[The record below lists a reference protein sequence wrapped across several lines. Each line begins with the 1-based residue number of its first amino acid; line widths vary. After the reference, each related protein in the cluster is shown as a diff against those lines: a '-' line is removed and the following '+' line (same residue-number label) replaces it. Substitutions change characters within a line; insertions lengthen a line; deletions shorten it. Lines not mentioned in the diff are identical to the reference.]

1 MKALTWGLAAGA
13 GWIMMSSCQP
23 LKHEDPLDG
32 PRVVSGI
39 SPTSPM
45 YNDAH
50 AAEDFHEKRVRGSVG
65 VTAIS
70 DF

>member
-1 MKALTWGLAAGA
+1 M
-13 GWIMMSSCQP
+13 MMSSCQP

-32 PRVVSGI
+32 PGVMTAI
-39 SPTSPM
+39 TPTSPM

-50 AAEDFHEKRVRGSVG
+50 AAEGFHERRIRGSVG
-65 VTAIS
+65 VDVAT

>member
-1 MKALTWGLAAGA
+1 
-13 GWIMMSSCQP
+13 MMSSCQP

-32 PRVVSGI
+32 PGVMTAI
-39 SPTSPM
+39 SPTSPT

-50 AAEDFHEKRVRGSVG
+50 AAEEFHERRVRGSVG
-65 VTAIS
+65 VDVAT

>member
-1 MKALTWGLAAGA
+1 MKALTWWLAMGA
-13 GWIMMSSCQP
+13 GWMMISSCQP

-32 PRVVSGI
+32 PGVMSAI

-45 YNDAH
+45 YNDSH

>member
-1 MKALTWGLAAGA
+1 M
-13 GWIMMSSCQP
+13 MMSSCQP
-23 LKHEDPLDG
+23 LKHEDPLNG
-32 PRVVSGI
+32 PGVMNVI
-39 SPTSPM
+39 SSTSPM

-50 AAEDFHEKRVRGSVG
+50 AAEDFHLRRLRGSAG

>member
-1 MKALTWGLAAGA
+1 MKALTWWLATGA
-13 GWIMMSSCQP
+13 GWMMISSCQP
-23 LKHEDPLDG
+23 LKHEDPLNG
-32 PRVVSGI
+32 PGVMNAI

-50 AAEDFHEKRVRGSVG
+50 AAEDFHLRRVRGSVG
-65 VTAIS
+65 VDVAS

>member
-1 MKALTWGLAAGA
+1 
-13 GWIMMSSCQP
+13 MMMASCQP
-23 LKHEDPLDG
+23 LKHEDPLNG
-32 PRVVSGI
+32 PGVMNVV

-65 VTAIS
+65 VDVAS